1 MHKIITTTLIVLAT
15 LAPVGTVSAQRTH
28 PAPKP
33 VVSTKPSY
41 CGTGSYNTSYAAIYA
56 YPTGSYWQNQIAAYP
71 DYYAANNAYYQKT
84 YGC

>member
-1 MHKIITTTLIVLAT
+1 MKTSLITALLLIAAI
-15 LAPVGTVSAQRTH
+15 APTGTVAAQRTR

-33 VVSTKPSY
+33 VVTTKPSY

-71 DYYAANNAYYQKT
+71 DYYATNNAYYQRT